1 MKVTVDANIL
11 IAALIKGGSTRKIL
25 TNSAITVFAPAFLF
39 SEIIKYKREIVKK
52 SKGSEDDFNYLFAI
66 LLKNIKIID
75 DKELLPYLPAAK
87 TLISDKKDLLYF
99 ACALY
104 KDTVIWSNDK
114 EFKKQKRVKIFTTE
128 EMLKEVGAYNNS

>member
-52 SKGSEDDFNYLFAI
+52 
-66 LLKNIKIID
+66 
-75 DKELLPYLPAAK
+75 
-87 TLISDKKDLLYF
+87 
-99 ACALY
+99 
-104 KDTVIWSNDK
+104 
-114 EFKKQKRVKIFTTE
+114 
-128 EMLKEVGAYNNS
+128 